1 VSDELTP
8 AVEDYVREIYKL
20 QHERG
25 RATTSALAERM
36 GVSAPSATG
45 MIKRL
50 ASLSL
55 VEHERYRGVVLTRA
69 GEKKAIELIR
79 HHRLLEQYL
88 AEALGLPIDAVH
100 AEADRLE
107 HALSEEVEAR
117 IDASLGYPTHDPH
130 GDPIPDARLYVA
142 AASHGTLAALGV
154 GDRAT
159 VRRIPDGD
167 PQVVR
172 YLASMELLPSRAV
185 EVVESAPFDGPL
197 TIVVGGTRHAIS
209 RELALQI
216 HVG

>member
-1 VSDELTP
+1 MSDELTP

-20 QHERG
+20 QHEHG

-130 GDPIPDARLYVA
+130 GDPIPDARLRVA
-142 AASHGTLAALGV
+142 ASSHGTLAALGV
-154 GDRAT
+154 GDSAI

-172 YLASMELLPSRAV
+172 YLASMQLLPSRAV

-197 TIVVGGTRHAIS
+197 TIVVAGTRHAVS

>member
-1 VSDELTP
+1 MSDELTP

-25 RATTSALAERM
+25 RATTSAIAERM

-88 AEALGLPIDAVH
+88 AQALGLPIDAVH

-130 GDPIPDARLYVA
+130 GDPIPDARLRVA
-142 AASHGTLAALGV
+142 ASSHGTLAALGI

-197 TIVVGGTRHAIS
+197 TIVVGGTRHPIS

>member
-25 RATTSALAERM
+25 RATTSAIADRM

-88 AEALGLPIDAVH
+88 AQALGLPIDAVH

-130 GDPIPDARLYVA
+130 GDPIPDARLRVA
-142 AASHGTLAALGV
+142 ASSHGTLAALGV
-154 GDRAT
+154 GDCAT

>member
-1 VSDELTP
+1 VSEELTP

-25 RATTSALAERM
+25 RATTSAIAERM

-130 GDPIPDARLYVA
+130 GDPIPDARLRVA
-142 AASHGTLAALGV
+142 AASHGTLAALGI

>member
-1 VSDELTP
+1 MSDELTP

-20 QHERG
+20 QHEHG

-88 AEALGLPIDAVH
+88 SEALGLPIDAVH

-107 HALSEEVEAR
+107 HALSEELEAR

-130 GDPIPDARLYVA
+130 GDPIPDARLRVA
-142 AASHGTLAALGV
+142 ASSHGTLAALGV
-154 GDRAT
+154 GDRAV

-172 YLASMELLPSRAV
+172 YLSDLGLVPGEAV
-185 EVVESAPFDGPL
+185 RLVRSAPFEGPL
-197 TIVVGGTRHAIS
+197 TVLSAGEEHAIA
-209 RELALQI
+209 RELAERI
-216 HVG
+216 GAS